1 MQNITPRRLLEQRK
15 FRFLLLSL
23 FVIALSLGLLIVP
36 LESQASGRIKS
47 PFDGLWWAV
56 STLTTVGYGDYVP
69 VTFGGKLLGIA
80 LQLIGAVMFGLL
92 IAMLGSA
99 VNRAQDEFYWRRLF
113 ERFDRLEQITDD
125 LMKRTD
131 YLVKN
136 DKDKNQ
142 D

>member
-1 MQNITPRRLLEQRK
+1 MQNLTPRRLLEQRK

-23 FVIALSLGLLIVP
+23 FVISLSLGLLIVP
-36 LESQASGRIKS
+36 LESGAGGKIKT

-69 VTFGGKLLGIA
+69 VTFGGKLLGIG

-92 IAMLGSA
+92 IAMMGSA

-131 YLVKN
+131 YLIKN
-136 DKDKNQ
+136 DKETSSH
-142 D
+142 